1 MGKSQYVS
9 KHVRET
15 AVHGYPEPI
24 GDQFVVKLIRSRGG
38 NVMECENAEGTTLL
52 CILPAKFSKVGFV
65 YLTPH
70 DFRYKLPRD
79 CRLFG
84 LKEVIS

>member
-15 AVHGYPEPI
+15 AVHGYPEPT
-24 GDQFVVKLIRSRGG
+24 GDQFIVKLIRSRGG

-52 CILPAKFSKVGFV
+52 CILPAKFSKVGCFKS
-65 YLTPH
+65 Y
-70 DFRYKLPRD
+70 FR
-79 CRLFG
+79 
-84 LKEVIS
+84 

>member
-15 AVHGYPEPI
+15 AVHGFPEPS

-38 NVMECENAEGTTLL
+38 NVMECENAEGTMVL
-52 CILPAKFSKVGFV
+52 CILPAKFSKVCV
-65 YLTPH
+65 ASN
-70 DFRYKLPRD
+70 LPPIIFELS
-79 CRLFG
+79 RLVNSG
-84 LKEVIS
+84 CVGSKR